1 MLLILVNRSDLCPA
15 LIIPKSG
22 CLSKPELI
30 MKKFRGMMYFLAG
43 VVFTVVTVFGFF
55 SAQDVGA
62 ASGCIRTGLIAWG
75 SVGDVPDSKTIKIRY
90 KTPDCLSSAG
100 YKVLKVL
107 EYNDNHVRV
116 VYEKIDH

>member
-1 MLLILVNRSDLCPA
+1 MACIDNPKERLLKQTGANH
-15 LIIPKSG
+15 
-22 CLSKPELI
+22 E
-30 MKKFRGMMYFLAG
+30 KFRGMMYFLAG
-43 VVFTVVTVFGFF
+43 VVFTLVTVFGFF